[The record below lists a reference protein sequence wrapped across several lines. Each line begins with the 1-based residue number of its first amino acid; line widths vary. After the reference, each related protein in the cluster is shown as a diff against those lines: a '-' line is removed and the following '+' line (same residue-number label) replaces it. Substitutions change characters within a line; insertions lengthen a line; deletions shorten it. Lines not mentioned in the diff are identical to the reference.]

1 MPLNICILKKGIIL
15 CKGKLNRIRDFIHI
29 DDVTNA
35 INLLINSKKN
45 NNEIFNIGTG
55 MPINL
60 KDLIKIISK
69 ILKRKILI
77 KEKKGTKGDFQF
89 CSANITKI
97 RKKLKFNPK
106 WNLINGL
113 SNVNES
119 LNKKN
124 ENFSF

>member
-1 MPLNICILKKGIIL
+1 
-15 CKGKLNRIRDFIHI
+15 
-29 DDVTNA
+29 
-35 INLLINSKKN
+35 
-45 NNEIFNIGTG
+45 